1 MAKQRTKDNIIDN
14 VAVNYISHLL
24 KVEEKVVEKITDEYE
39 DALLVIQHAAK
50 KRLNKKKLLELHPK
64 LSALLMVFKEGSKE
78 GLDTKECEFL
88 SGAFYKYF
96 FCLKNIKNIPFKT
109 EKPSEEA
116 SKLCLILIIFF
127 SEAVQ
132 KYCDSDPSVPSYK
145 ESRVK
150 YLDYIEKGFKS
161 SNIDLNLDKAMKA
174 LKTIKDKY
182 L

>member
-1 MAKQRTKDNIIDN
+1 VAKQRTKDNIIDN

-39 DALLVIQHAAK
+39 DVLLVIQHAAK

-64 LSALLMVFKEGSKE
+64 LSALLMVFKEGSKK
-78 GLDTKECEFL
+78 GLNIKQCEYL

-96 FCLKNIKNIPFKT
+96 FCLKNIKNISFNT
-109 EKPSEEA
+109 DKPSEEA
-116 SKLCLILIIFF
+116 SKLCLILIVFF

-132 KYCDSDPSVPSYK
+132 EYCESDPSIPSYK
-145 ESRVK
+145 ESKAK
-150 YLDYIEKGFKS
+150 YLEYIEKGFKS
-161 SNIDLNLDKAMKA
+161 SNIDLNLDKTLKV
-174 LKTIKDKY
+174 LKTIKEKY